1 MMVRMLHELIRFRRY
16 ILQET
21 TEGMG
26 WDRTTLDDCD
36 GARVSTDDGLL
47 YHRDGVRLGLLLG
60 LAEGGTPLGSDG
72 KTVVGTDGGLLG
84 Q

>member
-26 WDRTTLDDCD
+26 TEPHSTTATVHGSVRTMDCFITAMESGWDSYSDCRRRY
-36 GARVSTDDGLL
+36 ATGL
-47 YHRDGVRLGLLLG
+47 RW
-60 LAEGGTPLGSDG
+60 
-72 KTVVGTDGGLLG
+72 
-84 Q
+84 